1 MTNLGLTI
9 EKKVFDLNE
18 IVNLKVQIGFFQKAQ
33 YLISIGKKT
42 AFFYIAKGIFFLFT
56 SLNI

>member
-18 IVNLKVQIGFFQKAQ
+18 IVNFKVQIGFFQKAQ

-42 AFFYIAKGIFFLFT
+42 AFFYLAKGIFFYL
-56 SLNI
+56 LL